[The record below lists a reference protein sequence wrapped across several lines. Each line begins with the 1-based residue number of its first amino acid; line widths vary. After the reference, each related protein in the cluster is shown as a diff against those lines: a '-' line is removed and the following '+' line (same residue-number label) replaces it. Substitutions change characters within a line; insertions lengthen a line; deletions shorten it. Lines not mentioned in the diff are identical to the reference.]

1 MWQKGEGRYGI
12 LFAHMRKWMKE
23 QKEEKQMTLLE
34 ELKARGLVE
43 AVTDPEIEKLLET
56 PQTVYC
62 GFDPSAASLQAG
74 NLVSIMVLRRF
85 QQAGHKVIALVGGA
99 TGLIG
104 DPSGKSA
111 ERNMLTVE
119 QVEENKK
126 GIRENLSRILD
137 FDGPNAAILVDNYD
151 WYKGTSAIEFLRDIA
166 INFRV
171 PGTSAIEFL
180 RDIAINFR
188 VPQML
193 AKESV
198 KKRLEA
204 SEGALT
210 FTEFSYQILQ
220 GNDFLHL
227 FDTFGCA
234 IEVGGADQWGNI
246 TAGTDLVH
254 RMRGKTAYGLTFPL
268 LLDSTGK
275 KFGKSEGNAL
285 FLNGQMT
292 SVYDWYADVIRY
304 LKVFSLR
311 PLDEIAAL
319 EAQMKANPEA
329 RIPQKALAEEITRLV
344 HGEEG
349 LKTALGATQ
358 TLFGGS
364 VEGKSADELETIF
377 KDVKSAEL
385 AKADCVGKTVFMVA
399 ADAGMF
405 NSRGDARRMAQQGG
419 LSLNGAKIDANR
431 AFEEADFVDG
441 RVAVLRSGKKNHFL
455 LKVR

>member
-1 MWQKGEGRYGI
+1 
-12 LFAHMRKWMKE
+12 MK
-23 QKEEKQMTLLE
+23 LLD

-43 AVTDPEIEKLLET
+43 AMTAPDEIEKALEKPT
-56 PQTVYC
+56 TVYC
-62 GFDPSAASLQAG
+62 GFDPSARSLQAG

-85 QQAGHKVIALVGGA
+85 QMAGHKVIALVGGA

-119 QVEENKK
+119 QVEENKR

-137 FDGPNAAILVDNYD
+137 FDGPNPAIMVDNYD
-151 WYKGTSAIEFLRDIA
+151 WYRGMSAIEFLRDIA
-166 INFRV
+166 V
-171 PGTSAIEFL
+171 
-180 RDIAINFR
+180 NFR

-227 FDTFGCA
+227 WDNFGCRM
-234 IEVGGADQWGNI
+234 EVGGADQWGNI

-254 RMRGKTAYGLTFPL
+254 RMRGESAFGLTFPL

-285 FLNGQMT
+285 FLNGEMT
-292 SVYDWYADVIRY
+292 SVYDWYQYFLRAADADVIRY
-304 LKVFSLR
+304 LKVFSMRSLE
-311 PLDEIAAL
+311 EIAEL

-329 RIPQKALAEEITRLV
+329 RIPQKALAEELTRLV
-344 HGEEG
+344 HGEAG

-358 TLFGGS
+358 TLFGGD
-364 VEGKSADELETIF
+364 VAGKSADELEVIF
-377 KDVKSAEL
+377 KDVKSASLPVSEI
-385 AKADCVGKTVFMVA
+385 VGKPVFAVA
-399 ADAGMF
+399 AAAGMF
-405 NSRGDARRMAQQGG
+405 KSNGEARRMAQQGG
-419 LSLNGAKIDANR
+419 LSLNGAKVDDKR
-431 AFEEADFVDG
+431 AFAEGDLIDG
-441 RVAVLRSGKKNHFL
+441 RIALLKQGKKNNFL
-455 LKVR
+455 LRVSEK

>member
-1 MWQKGEGRYGI
+1 
-12 LFAHMRKWMKE
+12 
-23 QKEEKQMTLLE
+23 MTLLE

-43 AVTDPEIEKLLET
+43 AVTDPEIEKMLET

-62 GFDPSAASLQAG
+62 GFDPSAASLQTG
-74 NLVSIMVLRRF
+74 NLVSIMVLKRF
-85 QQAGHKVIALVGGA
+85 QMAGHRIIALVGGA

-111 ERNMLTVE
+111 ERNMLTVA

-126 GIRENLSRILD
+126 GIRENLARILD
-137 FDGPNAAILVDNYD
+137 FEGPNAATLVDNYD
-151 WYKGTSAIEFLRDIA
+151 WYK
-166 INFRV
+166 
-171 PGTSAIEFL
+171 GTSAIEFL

-227 FDTFGCA
+227 FDTFGCTL
-234 IEVGGADQWGNI
+234 EVGGADQWGNI

-285 FLNGQMT
+285 FLNGAMT
-292 SVYDWYADVIRY
+292 SVYDWYQYFLRAADADVIRY
-304 LKVFSLR
+304 LKVFSMKS
-311 PLDEIAAL
+311 LDEIAAL

-329 RIPQKALAEEITRLV
+329 RIPQKALAEELTRLV

-364 VEGKSADELETIF
+364 IEGKSADELETIF
-377 KDVKSAEL
+377 KDVKSATL
-385 AKADCVGKTVFMVA
+385 AKADCVGKPVFAVA
-399 ADAGMF
+399 AAAKMF
-405 NSRGDARRMAQQGG
+405 ASNGEARRMAQQGG

-431 AFEEADFVDG
+431 AFAEADFVDG

-455 LKVR
+455 LKLEK

>member
-1 MWQKGEGRYGI
+1 
-12 LFAHMRKWMKE
+12 
-23 QKEEKQMTLLE
+23 MTLLE

-74 NLVSIMVLRRF
+74 NLVSIMVLRLF

-171 PGTSAIEFL
+171 P
-180 RDIAINFR
+180 
-188 VPQML
+188 QML

-227 FDTFGCA
+227 FDTYGCA

-285 FLNGQMT
+285 FLNAQMT
-292 SVYDWYADVIRY
+292 SVYDWYQYFFRAADADVIRY
-304 LKVFSLR
+304 LKVFSMR

-319 EAQMKANPEA
+319 EAQMKSNPEA

-431 AFEEADFVDG
+431 AFADADFVDG

-455 LKVR
+455 LKVN

>member
-1 MWQKGEGRYGI
+1 
-12 LFAHMRKWMKE
+12 MK
-23 QKEEKQMTLLE
+23 LID

-43 AVTDPEIEKLLET
+43 ALTDPEIEKALEK
-56 PQTVYC
+56 PLTVYC
-62 GFDPSAASLQAG
+62 GFDPSARSLQAG
-74 NLVSIMVLRRF
+74 NLVSIIVLKRF

-119 QVEENKK
+119 QVAENKR

-137 FDGPNAAILVDNYD
+137 FEGPNAAVMVDNYD
-151 WYKGTSAIEFLRDIA
+151 WYKS
-166 INFRV
+166 
-171 PGTSAIEFL
+171 TSAIEFL

-204 SEGALT
+204 SDGALT

-227 FDTFGCA
+227 FDNYGCQL
-234 IEVGGADQWGNI
+234 EVGGADQWGNI

-268 LLDSTGK
+268 LLDSAGR

-285 FLNGQMT
+285 FMNGEMT
-292 SVYDWYADVIRY
+292 PVFDWYQYFLRAADEDAVRY
-304 LKVFSLR
+304 LKVFSMKTLE
-311 PLDEIAAL
+311 EIAEL

-329 RIPQKALAEEITRLV
+329 RIPQKALAEELTLLV

-349 LKTALGATQ
+349 LKKAQAATAA
-358 TLFGGS
+358 LFGGGS
-364 VEGKSADELETIF
+364 GGSGAKTAAELEQIF
-377 KDVKSAEL
+377 ANVPSAEL
-385 AKADCVGKTVFMVA
+385 SRDEVVGKSVFAVA
-399 ADAGMF
+399 AAAGMF
-405 NSRGDARRMAQQGG
+405 KSNGEARRMAQ
-419 LSLNGAKIDANR
+419 
-431 AFEEADFVDG
+431 
-441 RVAVLRSGKKNHFL
+441 
-455 LKVR
+455 

>member
-1 MWQKGEGRYGI
+1 
-12 LFAHMRKWMKE
+12 
-23 QKEEKQMTLLE
+23 MTLFE
-34 ELKARGLVE
+34 ELAARGLVE
-43 AVTDPEIEKLLET
+43 ATTSPEIEKLLEN

-74 NLVSIMVLRRF
+74 NLVSIMMLRRL
-85 QQAGHKVIALVGGA
+85 QLAGHRVIALVGGA

-119 QVEENKK
+119 KVEENKK

-137 FDGPNAAILVDNYD
+137 FDGPNAAVMVDNYE
-151 WYKGTSAIEFLRDIA
+151 WYSGLSAIAFLRDIA
-166 INFRV
+166 V
-171 PGTSAIEFL
+171 
-180 RDIAINFR
+180 NFR

-204 SEGALT
+204 SDGALT

-227 FDTFGCA
+227 YDKYGCTM
-234 IEVGGADQWGNI
+234 EVGGADQWGNI

-268 LLDSTGK
+268 LLDATGK

-285 FLNGQMT
+285 FMDASMT
-292 SVYDWYADVIRY
+292 SVYDWYQYFLRAADADVIRY
-304 LKVFSLR
+304 LKVFSLKS
-311 PLDEIAAL
+311 LDEIAAL
-319 EAQMKANPEA
+319 EEQMKANPEA
-329 RIPQKALAEEITRLV
+329 RIPQKALAEEITLLV
-344 HGEEG
+344 HGEAG
-349 LKTALGATQ
+349 LKTAQGATQ

-364 VEGKSADELETIF
+364 VEGKTAEELETIF
-377 KDVKSAEL
+377 KDVKSAEV
-385 AKADCVGKTVFMVA
+385 AKAECVGIPVFMIA
-399 ADAGMF
+399 AKAGMF
-405 NSRGDARRMAQQGG
+405 KSNGEARRMAQQGG
-419 LSLNGAKIDANR
+419 LSLNGSK
-431 AFEEADFVDG
+431 VDDKRTLTEDDLVGG

-455 LKVR
+455 LKVSQS

>member
-1 MWQKGEGRYGI
+1 MS
-12 LFAHMRKWMKE
+12 LFKE
-23 QKEEKQMTLLE
+23 LVE
-34 ELKARGLVE
+34 RGLVE
-43 AVTDPEIEKLLET
+43 AVSDPEIEKMLET

-62 GFDPSAASLQAG
+62 GFDPSANSLQAG
-74 NLVSIMVLRRF
+74 NLVSIMMLRRL
-85 QQAGHKVIALVGGA
+85 QLAGHKVIALVGGA

-111 ERNMLTVE
+111 ERNMLTLE
-119 QVEENKK
+119 QVAENKK

-137 FDGPNAAILVDNYD
+137 FDGPNAAIMVDNYD
-151 WYKGTSAIEFLRDIA
+151 WYSGLSAIAFLRD
-166 INFRV
+166 V
-171 PGTSAIEFL
+171 
-180 RDIAINFR
+180 AINFR

-227 FDTFGCA
+227 FDTYGCTM
-234 IEVGGADQWGNI
+234 EVGGADQWGNI

-254 RMRGKTAYGLTFPL
+254 KMRGKTAYGLTFPL
-268 LLDSTGK
+268 LLDGSGK
-275 KFGKSEGNAL
+275 KFGKSEGNAM
-285 FLNGQMT
+285 FMSAEKT
-292 SVYDWYADVIRY
+292 SVYDWYQFFLRSADEDVIRY

-311 PLDEIAAL
+311 PLSEIAEL

-329 RIPQKALAEEITRLV
+329 RIPQKALAEELTRLV

-349 LKTALGATQ
+349 VKTALGATQ
-358 TLFGGS
+358 TLFGGDIT
-364 VEGKSADELETIF
+364 GKSADELETIF

-385 AKADCVGKTVFMVA
+385 AKEDIVGKPAFMVA
-399 ADAGMF
+399 AQAGMF
-405 NSRGDARRMAQQGG
+405 KSNGEARRMAQQGG
-419 LSLNGAKIDANR
+419 LSLNSAKCGVDR
-431 AFEEADFVDG
+431 LMGEADLVDG
-441 RVAVLRSGKKNHFL
+441 RLAVLRSGKKNFFL
-455 LKVR
+455 LRVK

>member
-1 MWQKGEGRYGI
+1 MN
-12 LFAHMRKWMKE
+12 MK
-23 QKEEKQMTLLE
+23 LLE

-43 AVTDPEIEKLLET
+43 ALTDPEIEKALESPT
-56 PQTVYC
+56 TVYC
-62 GFDPSAASLQAG
+62 GFDPSARSLQAG

-85 QQAGHKVIALVGGA
+85 QLAGHKVIALVGGA

-137 FDGPNAAILVDNYD
+137 FDGPNAAVMVDNYD
-151 WYKGTSAIEFLRDIA
+151 WYK
-166 INFRV
+166 
-171 PGTSAIEFL
+171 GTSAIEFL

-227 FDTFGCA
+227 YDTYGCTL
-234 IEVGGADQWGNI
+234 EVGGADQWGNI

-254 RMRGKTAYGLTFPL
+254 RMRGKTAFGLTFPL
-268 LLDSTGK
+268 LLDSSGR

-285 FLNGQMT
+285 FLDASMT
-292 SVYDWYADVIRY
+292 SVYDWYQYFLRAADADVIRY
-304 LKVFSLR
+304 LKVFSMR
-311 PLDEIAAL
+311 TLDEIAAL
-319 EAQMKANPEA
+319 EAEMKARPEA
-329 RIPQKALAEEITRLV
+329 RIPQKALAEELTRLV
-344 HGEEG
+344 HGEAG
-349 LKTALGATQ
+349 LKTALGATE
-358 TLFGGS
+358 TLFGGD
-364 VEGKSADELETIF
+364 VAGKSADELETIF
-377 KDVKSAEL
+377 KDVKSAVL
-385 AKADCVGKTVFMVA
+385 PKAEVVGRPVFAVA
-399 ADAGMF
+399 AAAGMF
-405 NSRGDARRMAQQGG
+405 KSNGEARRMAAQGG
-419 LSLNGAKIDANR
+419 LSLNGAKVDDKR
-431 AFEEADFVDG
+431 TFEDGDLIDG
-441 RVAVLRSGKKNHFL
+441 RVAILRQGRKNNFL
-455 LKVR
+455 LKV

>member
-1 MWQKGEGRYGI
+1 
-12 LFAHMRKWMKE
+12 
-23 QKEEKQMTLLE
+23 MTLFE
-34 ELKARGLVE
+34 ELAARGLVE
-43 AVTDPEIEKLLET
+43 ATTAPEIEKLLET

-74 NLVSIMVLRRF
+74 NLVSIMMLRRL
-85 QQAGHKVIALVGGA
+85 QLAGHKVIALVGGA

-119 QVEENKK
+119 KVEENKK

-137 FDGPNAAILVDNYD
+137 FDGPNAAVMVDNYE
-151 WYKGTSAIEFLRDIA
+151 WYSGLSAIAFLRDIA
-166 INFRV
+166 V
-171 PGTSAIEFL
+171 
-180 RDIAINFR
+180 NFR

-204 SEGALT
+204 SDGALT

-227 FDTFGCA
+227 YDKYGCTM
-234 IEVGGADQWGNI
+234 EVGGADQWGNI

-268 LLDSTGK
+268 LLDATGK
-275 KFGKSEGNAL
+275 KFGKSEGTAL
-285 FLNGQMT
+285 FMDASMT
-292 SVYDWYADVIRY
+292 SVYDWYQYFLRAADADVIRY
-304 LKVFSLR
+304 LKVFSLKS
-311 PLDEIAAL
+311 LEEIAAL
-319 EAQMKANPEA
+319 EEQMKANPEA
-329 RIPQKALAEEITRLV
+329 RIPQKALAEEITLLV
-344 HGEEG
+344 HGEAG
-349 LKTALGATQ
+349 LKTAQGATQ

-364 VEGKSADELETIF
+364 IEGKTADELETIF
-377 KDVKSAEL
+377 KDVKSAEV
-385 AKADCVGKTVFMVA
+385 AKAECVGQPVFMIA
-399 ADAGMF
+399 AKAGMF
-405 NSRGDARRMAQQGG
+405 KSNGEARRMAQQGG
-419 LSLNGAKIDANR
+419 LSLNGAKVDDKR
-431 AFEEADFVDG
+431 VFEDGDLVGG

-455 LKVR
+455 LKVSQS

>member
-1 MWQKGEGRYGI
+1 
-12 LFAHMRKWMKE
+12 
-23 QKEEKQMTLLE
+23 MTLFE
-34 ELKARGLVE
+34 ELQARGLVE
-43 AVTDPEIEKLLET
+43 AATDPEIGKMLEKPL
-56 PQTVYC
+56 TVYC

-74 NLVSIMVLRRF
+74 NLVSIMMLRRL
-85 QQAGHKVIALVGGA
+85 QLAGHKVIALVGGA

-119 QVEENKK
+119 KVEENKK

-137 FDGPNAAILVDNYD
+137 FDGPNAAVMVDNYE
-151 WYKGTSAIEFLRDIA
+151 WYSGLSAIAFLRDIA
-166 INFRV
+166 V
-171 PGTSAIEFL
+171 
-180 RDIAINFR
+180 NFR

-204 SEGALT
+204 SDGALT

-227 FDTFGCA
+227 YDKYGCTL
-234 IEVGGADQWGNI
+234 EVGGADQWGNI

-268 LLDSTGK
+268 LLDASGK

-285 FLNGQMT
+285 FMDASMT
-292 SVYDWYADVIRY
+292 SVYDWYQYFLRAADADVIRY
-304 LKVFSLR
+304 LKVFSLK
-311 PLDEIAAL
+311 PLEEIAAL

-329 RIPQKALAEEITRLV
+329 RIPQKALAEEITLLV
-344 HGEEG
+344 HGEAG
-349 LKTALGATQ
+349 LKTAQGATQ
-358 TLFGGS
+358 TLFGGG
-364 VEGKSADELETIF
+364 VEGKSAEELETVF

-385 AKADCVGKTVFMVA
+385 AKADCVGKPVFAVA
-399 ADAGMF
+399 AQAGMF
-405 NSRGDARRMAQQGG
+405 KSNGEARRMAQQGG
-419 LSLNGAKIDANR
+419 LSLNGAKADDKRVFA
-431 AFEEADFVDG
+431 EADFIDG
-441 RVAVLRSGKKNHFL
+441 RLAVLRSGKKNYFL
-455 LKVR
+455 LKVL

>member
-1 MWQKGEGRYGI
+1 
-12 LFAHMRKWMKE
+12 
-23 QKEEKQMTLLE
+23 MTLFE
-34 ELKARGLVE
+34 ELSARGLVE
-43 AVTDPEIEKLLET
+43 AVTAPEIEKLLET

-74 NLVSIMVLRRF
+74 NLVSIMMLRRL
-85 QQAGHKVIALVGGA
+85 QLAGHKVIALVGGA

-119 QVEENKK
+119 KVEENKK

-137 FDGPNAAILVDNYD
+137 FEGPNAAVMVDNYE
-151 WYKGTSAIEFLRDIA
+151 WYSGLSAIAFLRDIA
-166 INFRV
+166 V
-171 PGTSAIEFL
+171 
-180 RDIAINFR
+180 NFR

-204 SEGALT
+204 SDGALT

-227 FDTFGCA
+227 FDKYGCTM
-234 IEVGGADQWGNI
+234 EVGGADQWGNI

-268 LLDSTGK
+268 LLDATGK

-285 FLNGQMT
+285 FMDASMT
-292 SVYDWYADVIRY
+292 SVYDWYQYFLRAADADVIRY
-304 LKVFSLR
+304 LKVFSLKS
-311 PLDEIAAL
+311 LGEIAAL
-319 EAQMKANPEA
+319 EEQMKANPEA
-329 RIPQKALAEEITRLV
+329 RIPQKALAEEITLLV
-344 HGEEG
+344 HGEAG
-349 LKTALGATQ
+349 LKTAQGATQ

-364 VEGKSADELETIF
+364 VEGKTAEELETIF
-377 KDVKSAEL
+377 KDVKSAEMS
-385 AKADCVGKTVFMVA
+385 KTECVGQSVFMIA
-399 ADAGMF
+399 AKAGMF
-405 NSRGDARRMAQQGG
+405 KSNGEARRMAQQGG
-419 LSLNGAKIDANR
+419 LSLNGSK
-431 AFEEADFVDG
+431 VDDKRVFAEDDLVGG

-455 LKVR
+455 LKVSQQ

>member
-1 MWQKGEGRYGI
+1 
-12 LFAHMRKWMKE
+12 MK
-23 QKEEKQMTLLE
+23 LIE
-34 ELKARGLVE
+34 ELKARGLIESLTDE
-43 AVTDPEIEKLLET
+43 AIGTELDKPM
-56 PQTVYC
+56 TVYC
-62 GFDPSAASLQAG
+62 GFDPSARSLQAG
-74 NLVSIMVLRRF
+74 NLVSIIVLKRF

-119 QVEENKK
+119 QVAENKK

-137 FDGPNAAILVDNYD
+137 FEGPNAAVMVDNYD
-151 WYKGTSAIEFLRDIA
+151 WYK
-166 INFRV
+166 
-171 PGTSAIEFL
+171 GTSAIEFL

-227 FDTFGCA
+227 YDNYNCRM
-234 IEVGGADQWGNI
+234 EVGGADQWGNI

-285 FLNGQMT
+285 FLNGEMT
-292 SVYDWYADVIRY
+292 PVFEWYQYFLRSADADVIRY
-304 LKVFSLR
+304 LKVFSMKSLE
-311 PLDEIAAL
+311 EIAEL
-319 EAQMKANPEA
+319 EKAMKENPEA
-329 RIPQKALAEEITRLV
+329 RIPQKALAEELTLLV

-349 LKTALGATQ
+349 LKKAKEATEALY
-358 TLFGGS
+358 
-364 VEGKSADELETIF
+364 GKKSSADIA
-377 KDVKSAEL
+377 KSSDVPSAEVKKEE
-385 AKADCVGKTVFMVA
+385 AIGKPVFMVA
-399 ADAGMF
+399 AASGMF
-405 NSRGDARRMAQQGG
+405 KSNGEARRMATQGG
-419 LSLNGAKIDANR
+419 LSLNDVKIDDKRVFA
-431 AFEEADFVDG
+431 EDDIKDG
-441 RVAVLRSGKKNHFL
+441 VAVLRAGKKNYFV
-455 LKVR
+455 LKF

>member
-1 MWQKGEGRYGI
+1 
-12 LFAHMRKWMKE
+12 
-23 QKEEKQMTLLE
+23 MTLFE
-34 ELKARGLVE
+34 ELEARGLVE
-43 AVTDPEIEKLLET
+43 AVTDPEIGRMLET

-62 GFDPSAASLQAG
+62 GFDPSASSLQAG
-74 NLVSIMVLRRF
+74 NLVSIMMLRRL
-85 QQAGHKVIALVGGA
+85 QLKGHKIIALVGGA

-111 ERNMLTVE
+111 ERNMLTLE
-119 QVEENKK
+119 QVAENKK

-137 FDGPNAAILVDNYD
+137 FDGPNAAALVDNYD
-151 WYKGTSAIEFLRDIA
+151 WYSGLSAIAFLRD
-166 INFRV
+166 V
-171 PGTSAIEFL
+171 
-180 RDIAINFR
+180 AINFR

-227 FDTFGCA
+227 FDQYGCTM
-234 IEVGGADQWGNI
+234 EVGGADQWGNI

-254 RMRGKTAYGLTFPL
+254 KMRGKTAYGLTFPL
-268 LLDSTGK
+268 LLDGSGK
-275 KFGKSEGNAL
+275 KFGKSEGNAM
-285 FLNGQMT
+285 FMSAEKT
-292 SVYDWYADVIRY
+292 SVYDWYQFFLRSADDDVIRY

-311 PLDEIAAL
+311 PLEEIAEL
-319 EAQMKANPEA
+319 EAQMKAQPEA
-329 RIPQKALAEEITRLV
+329 RIPQKALAEELTRLV

-358 TLFGGS
+358 TLFGGDVS
-364 VEGKSADELETIF
+364 GKSADELETIF
-377 KDVKSAEL
+377 KDVKSAAL
-385 AKADCVGKTVFMVA
+385 PKADIVGKPVFAVA
-399 ADAGMF
+399 AAAGMF
-405 NSRGDARRMAQQGG
+405 KSNGEARRMAQQGG
-419 LSLNGAKIDANR
+419 LSINGAKADPNR
-431 AFEEADFVDG
+431 IFAEDDLVDG

-455 LKVR
+455 LKLA